1 MYTNQ
6 VIINAASREVPAA
19 ARKSTAGLV
28 LLLPFA
34 AAAAAG
40 GAGFGLWSGDVAM
53 AWLLVL
59 GAVAVWVGVTLATGK
74 RVSDIFAVFALAGLA
89 GVALSVLCGG
99 VVLPAIG
106 AVIAG
111 IARLGLSKIE
121 RRGWEHA

>member
-6 VIINAASREVPAA
+6 VIINAAAREVPAA
-19 ARKSTAGLV
+19 AYKNTAGLV
-28 LLLPFA
+28 VLLPFA

-40 GAGFGLWSGDVAM
+40 GAGFGLWPGDVAM
-53 AWLLVL
+53 CWLLIL
-59 GAVAVWVGVTLATGK
+59 AAVAVWQGVSLATGK
-74 RVSDIFAVFALAGLA
+74 RISDIFAVFALVGLA

-106 AVIAG
+106 AVVAG
-111 IARLGLSKIE
+111 IGRLGLSKIE